1 MGIEA
6 LAPYHDWFLLIHIL
20 AAIVALGA
28 NVTYAFWLSIAERD
42 RGHLDF
48 AIGGISRIDRV
59 LSNPAY
65 AVLLLTGIL
74 LMLAGE
80 YTLEHPWLVTAIV
93 LYFVS
98 GVLSVTQFTP
108 AIRAQLVAGA
118 EGPGSAAYLA
128 AARRSRLMAWLG
140 VTVVVVIVFLMV
152 VKPTF

>member
-1 MGIEA
+1 MGIDA
-6 LAPYHDWFLLIHIL
+6 LAPYHDWLLLIHIL

-28 NVTYAFWLSIAERD
+28 NVTYAFWLSLAERD

-48 AIGGISRIDRV
+48 AIGGMGRIDRV
-59 LSNPAY
+59 LSNPSY

-80 YTLEHPWLVTAIV
+80 YTLEHPWLVAAIV

-98 GVLSVTQFTP
+98 GLISVTLFTP
-108 AIRAQLVAGA
+108 AIRAQLAAGA
-118 EGPGSAAYLA
+118 EGPGGPAYQA
-128 AARRSRLMAWLG
+128 SARRSRRMAWLG